1 MLLVV
6 VVDASPRIYPPLTPV
21 KAAIKLQ
28 AVWRGLQARRLVLNL
43 LRDRYEKHSDL
54 EKERVYHVEKL
65 ASKKELP
72 PKLWDPPPLLCKR
85 YDLNDPVEIQRLARF
100 ATMTHDEAAPI
111 YQEHLGRHD
120 RADDELGSTAGH
132 HQNPAQGRRRV
143 AVTLRPEKFHNEEA
157 ATRTIQALYRR
168 IAARKM
174 LLQLITRQ
182 YRKILDPVSGQPC
195 YYDSVSGTATWFKP
209 AVFGEYD
216 LALVDDSTVSPS
228 GRRQCTLVSP
238 RFSALYSVRKL
249 PRISERVVSSDIN
262 EDYSVYGKCH
272 AMKLLRVCSGCGEP
286 VAPEKNCANYR
297 SMRTRKIYDP
307 TTEHFFYYNRKTGR
321 KSRRPM
327 KPSTSYSHSCAVP
340 SHDLNSTAFYVL
352 ESVLSGC
359 KVLPAATGTPKQRG
373 GLALIVAALKKTLLP
388 QAVLIH
394 PQ

>member
-1 MLLVV
+1 MRRILRSSIKNIW
-6 VVDASPRIYPPLTPV
+6 DAT
-21 KAAIKLQ
+21 
-28 AVWRGLQARRLVLNL
+28 
-43 LRDRYEKHSDL
+43 
-54 EKERVYHVEKL
+54 
-65 ASKKELP
+65 
-72 PKLWDPPPLLCKR
+72 
-85 YDLNDPVEIQRLARF
+85 
-100 ATMTHDEAAPI
+100 T
-111 YQEHLGRHD
+111 
-120 RADDELGSTAGH
+120 GS
-132 HQNPAQGRRRV
+132 QGRRRV

-321 KSRRPM
+321 KVG
-327 KPSTSYSHSCAVP
+327 KPRST
-340 SHDLNSTAFYVL
+340 L
-352 ESVLSGC
+352 
-359 KVLPAATGTPKQRG
+359 LPAATGTPKQRG